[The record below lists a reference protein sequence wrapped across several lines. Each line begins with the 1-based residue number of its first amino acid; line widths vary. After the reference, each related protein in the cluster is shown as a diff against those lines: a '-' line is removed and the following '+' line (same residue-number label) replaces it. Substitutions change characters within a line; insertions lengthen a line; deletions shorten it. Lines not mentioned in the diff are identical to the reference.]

1 MSQCQLCLA
10 YIKNIKQLGEEK
22 KALQRQIAA
31 LRNLLSSKGIMLNS
45 EGEEELIELDK
56 PEGDYDYAADDR
68 NFDAA
73 RERQFKGR

>member
-45 EGEEELIELDK
+45 EGEEELEAYQDAN
-56 PEGDYDYAADDR
+56 PQFMGDV
-68 NFDAA
+68 FE
-73 RERQFKGR
+73 REREVKS